1 LAKFLDDK
9 DVADNEL
16 LQRRCSHRTLSVY
29 TFLTFGDESCF
40 CSHTGKSSSLAIS
53 PLHER
58 SVSHQLLECAGW
70 PITSATYIK
79 A

>member
-29 TFLTFGDESCF
+29 TFLFFSKRT
-40 CSHTGKSSSLAIS
+40 
-53 PLHER
+53 
-58 SVSHQLLECAGW
+58 
-70 PITSATYIK
+70 
-79 A
+79 